1 MTWAEILSNC
11 EENVNIS
18 QVFDKLQMIIR
29 GQEPK
34 NISYLLMS

>member
-1 MTWAEILSNC
+1 
-11 EENVNIS
+11 
-18 QVFDKLQMIIR
+18 MIIR